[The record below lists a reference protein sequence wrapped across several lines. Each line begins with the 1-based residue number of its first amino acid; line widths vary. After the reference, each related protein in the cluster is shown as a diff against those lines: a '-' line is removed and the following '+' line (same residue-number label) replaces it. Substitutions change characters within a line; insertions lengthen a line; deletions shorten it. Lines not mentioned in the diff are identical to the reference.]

1 MRSNSKFDLYFSAFA
16 RPLRR
21 ARWSIKPL
29 LKIRLR
35 RTGAKKQ
42 PSYRVVV
49 AESTAPRDGTF
60 LEILGHYNPLTNPAT
75 FQVKEERV
83 KDWLQ
88 RGALPTDRVER
99 LLKQQGIL
107 SA

>member
-1 MRSNSKFDLYFSAFA
+1 M
-16 RPLRR
+16 
-21 ARWSIKPL
+21 

-60 LEILGHYNPLTNPAT
+60 LENLGHYNPLTNPTT
-75 FQVKEERV
+75 FVVKEERV
-83 KDWLQ
+83 KEWLS
-88 RGALPTDRVER
+88 RGAQPTERVAR
-99 LLKQQGIL
+99 LLTSHGITNG
-107 SA
+107 

>member
-1 MRSNSKFDLYFSAFA
+1 M
-16 RPLRR
+16 
-21 ARWSIKPL
+21 

-60 LEILGHYNPLTNPAT
+60 LEILGHYNPLTDPAT
-75 FQVKEERV
+75 FQVKEDRV
-83 KDWLQ
+83 KAWIQ
-88 RGALPTDRVER
+88 RGAQPTERVDR
-99 LLKQQGIL
+99 LLKKQGIL
-107 SA
+107 AATPAAEA

>member
-1 MRSNSKFDLYFSAFA
+1 
-16 RPLRR
+16 
-21 ARWSIKPL
+21 L

-60 LEILGHYNPLTNPAT
+60 IALLGHYNPLTNPTT
-75 FQVKEERV
+75 FTVDPAKVRV
-83 KDWLQ
+83 WLA
-88 RGALPTDRVER
+88 RGAQPTDRVAR
-99 LLKQQGIL
+99 LLDKSGVTSGS
-107 SA
+107 SAGA

>member
-1 MRSNSKFDLYFSAFA
+1 M
-16 RPLRR
+16 
-21 ARWSIKPL
+21 

-60 LEILGHYNPLTNPAT
+60 LEILGHYNPLTEPTT
-75 FQVKEERV
+75 FEVKEERV
-83 KDWLQ
+83 REWLRQ
-88 RGALPTDRVER
+88 GAQPTERVAR
-99 LLKQQGIL
+99 LLTARGIL
-107 SA
+107 TA

>member
-1 MRSNSKFDLYFSAFA
+1 M
-16 RPLRR
+16 
-21 ARWSIKPL
+21 

-60 LEILGHYNPLTNPAT
+60 IELLGHYNPLTNPTT
-75 FQVKEERV
+75 FKVDADKVRT
-83 KDWLQ
+83 WLA
-88 RGALPTDRVER
+88 RGAQPTDRVAHLLEKSGVTSSHER
-99 LLKQQGIL
+99 
-107 SA
+107 

>member
-1 MRSNSKFDLYFSAFA
+1 
-16 RPLRR
+16 
-21 ARWSIKPL
+21 L

-42 PSYRVVV
+42 PSYRLVV

-75 FQVKEERV
+75 FQVKEDRV
-83 KDWLQ
+83 RDWLK
-88 RGALPTDRVER
+88 RGAQPTDRVAR
-99 LLKQQGIL
+99 LLTKSGIT
-107 SA
+107 AA